1 MKKWLAATLV
11 TFSIGAASHSVY
23 SHLKLAN
30 SALELTRLAAE
41 NITLKKSLSNA
52 ELEKKKAVTKA
63 NSKAKAKG
71 RLRRTVTS
79 IPFLGIAALGGF
91 EYYDF
96 NNWKKENPNGTK
108 KQYICESLELTNE
121 VLGDVLLEIPS
132 EHRPS
137 EGLIREYLPKCEVYN
152 YSTKNI

>member
-1 MKKWLAATLV
+1 MNKLITASLITI
-11 TFSIGAASHSVY
+11 SISAASHSVY

-41 NITLKKSLSNA
+41 NLTLKKSLSNA
-52 ELEKKKAVTKA
+52 EMEKKKAVAKA

-96 NNWKKENPNGTK
+96 NNWKKENPNGSK

-121 VLGDVLLEIPS
+121 VLGDVLLEIPP

-137 EGLIREYLPKCEVYN
+137 ENFVREYLPKCEFESDAV
-152 YSTKNI
+152 KNI